1 MKLFGTDGIR
11 GHVGSFLTAPLALEV
26 GISAGKI
33 LKERIELDRSNRANV
48 IAIGQDSRTS
58 GDMLSSAISAGLT
71 AAGWN
76 VWHIG
81 LCPTPAVAY
90 LTANSPEIFGG
101 VMISASHN
109 PPEDNGIK
117 F

>member
-48 IAIGQDSRTS
+48 IAIYACGRLLD
-58 GDMLSSAISAGLT
+58 G
-71 AAGWN
+71 
-76 VWHIG
+76 
-81 LCPTPAVAY
+81 
-90 LTANSPEIFGG
+90 
-101 VMISASHN
+101 
-109 PPEDNGIK
+109 
-117 F
+117 

>member
-11 GHVGSFLTAPLALEV
+11 GHVGSFLTANLALEV

-33 LKERIELDRSNRANV
+33 LKNRVELDRTNKAHV

-71 AAGWN
+71 AAGWD
-76 VWHIG
+76 VWQIG
-81 LCPTPAVAY
+81 LCPTPAVA
-90 LTANSPEIFGG
+90 
-101 VMISASHN
+101 
-109 PPEDNGIK
+109 
-117 F
+117 